1 MQMNLFMKQKQT
13 ENIENRYVVA
23 KTVGKE
29 GLIGN
34 LGLAHANY

>member
-1 MQMNLFMKQKQT
+1 MNLFTKQKQT
-13 ENIENRYVVA
+13 QNIENRSMVA
-23 KTVGKE
+23 KRVGKE